1 MLEIIKYSAEQFNI
15 DFDNQDL
22 VILINYYLEHGENDF
37 LDFKALNFKMVR
49 GSRIN
54 TGVRNVCI
62 GARKYYRELKRA

>member
-1 MLEIIKYSAEQFNI
+1 MGEKIFKRRRQEAGYKVGEDPIKDRKY
-15 DFDNQDL
+15 
-22 VILINYYLEHGENDF
+22 
-37 LDFKALNFKMVR
+37 FKALNFKMVR